1 MDIFIELGLIV
12 IVATVFSS
20 IARMLRQPLVVGYI
34 LTGIVVG
41 PYVFNILESTEYIDL
56 FSKLGIAILL
66 FILGL
71 GLKPMIIREVG
82 KVSLLA
88 GIGQIVLTWLLGFI
102 LMKWMGFELLASIYG
117 SLALT
122 FSSTIIIFKLLSDKG
137 HLDRLH
143 GRISIGILLVQDIFA
158 AIVLLVVSV
167 LGSAT
172 NQEGGTLWLSLFFL
186 IKGLSFFA
194 ILYFAH
200 KYFLPKI
207 SAFFAKSSELLFMF
221 SISWGLGLS
230 ALFYVYGF
238 SLEIGAL
245 AAGVALA
252 SSSFSEEI
260 SSRMK
265 PLRDFFILLFFV
277 LLGSEII
284 LSDIGTVLLPAMV
297 LSLFV
302 LIGNPLIVIVV
313 MNFLGYKTR
322 TGFLTGLALAQISE
336 FSLILM
342 ALGYSFGHFSQEI
355 VSLITLVGIITIV
368 GSSYLIIHGDKI
380 YPRIKF
386 FLKFLEFR
394 KHSHKGKDEEQEERD
409 MIIFGYDRVGYD
421 FVSIAEKTGKK
432 YSVVDFNP
440 KSIEKLEKI
449 NVPHHFGDAEDINF
463 LEEIKFVRA
472 KIVISTIPD
481 FKTNLKLVSYYRTH
495 NKHGIVIV
503 ISSNIKDTKELYKH
517 GASFVVMPHYLGA
530 SLASKMIEDYGIEA
544 GAFEKERKH
553 HMEYLD
559 KRQKL
564 TEEL

>member
-1 MDIFIELGLIV
+1 MEIFIELGLI
-12 IVATVFSS
+12 IIIATIFSS
-20 IARMLRQPLVVGYI
+20 FARMLKQPLIVGYI

-41 PYVFNILESTEYIDL
+41 PYVFNILESTEYIEL
-56 FSKLGIAILL
+56 FSKLGISILL

-82 KVSLLA
+82 RVSTLA
-88 GIGQIVLTWLLGFI
+88 GVGQIVITWILGFF
-102 LMKWMGFELLASIYG
+102 LMRWMGFEMLASIYG

-122 FSSTIIIFKLLSDKG
+122 FSSTIIIFKLLSDRG

-158 AIVLLVVSV
+158 ALVLLVVSV
-167 LGSAT
+167 IGSAGA
-172 NQEGGTLWLSLFFL
+172 QEGGTFLLSLFFL
-186 IKGLSFFA
+186 IKGVSFFA

-200 KYFLPKI
+200 KYILPKI
-207 SAFFAKSSELLFMF
+207 STFFAKSSELLFMF

-230 ALFYVYGF
+230 ALFYIYGF

-277 LLGSEII
+277 LLGSEIV
-284 LSDIGTVLLPAMV
+284 LSDIGSVMLPALL
-297 LSLFV
+297 LSVFV
-302 LIGNPLIVIVV
+302 LVGNPIIVIII

-342 ALGYSFGHFSQEI
+342 ALGFSFGHLSQEV

-368 GSSYLIIHGDKI
+368 GSSYLIIHADKI
-380 YPRIKF
+380 YPRVKF
-386 FLKFLEFR
+386 LLKFLEFK
-394 KHSHKGKDEEQEERD
+394 KHSHKGKEEEKEERD

-440 KSIEKLEKI
+440 NAIKKLEKSNI
-449 NVPHHFGDAEDINF
+449 PYHFGDAEDINF
-463 LEEIKFVRA
+463 LEEIRFTNA
-472 KIVISTIPD
+472 KIIISTIPD
-481 FKTNLKLVSYYRTH
+481 FKTNLKLVSYYRSH
-495 NKHGIVIV
+495 NKNGIVIV

-544 GAFEKERKH
+544 GAFEKEKKH
-553 HMEYLD
+553 HIEYLE

-564 TEEL
+564 TEES